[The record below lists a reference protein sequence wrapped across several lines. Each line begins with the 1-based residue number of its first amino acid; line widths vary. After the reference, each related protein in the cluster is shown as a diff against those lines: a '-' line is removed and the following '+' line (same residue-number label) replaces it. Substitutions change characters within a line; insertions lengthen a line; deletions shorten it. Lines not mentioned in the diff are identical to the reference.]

1 VNEEQERLAKQ
12 RALHMNLNTYLNVC
26 VSANMLNRAL
36 STIIAYRGRVRKSTL
51 PHMSEG
57 LITIDLYN
65 ILLHGYAAKGSFDRS
80 QELFKL
86 IEEDGLSFNEQS
98 YAAIFECLGRLE
110 PDEQNQQFI
119 AKYIEQAEKEG
130 FSLNQIMDKSKFV
143 ADQRDIA
150 LDALRRL
157 RPDFKPVYVPP
168 QLGYD
173 NELLNH
179 LNEHV
184 LPVGEEGKPGKDDL
198 DYAILNSKRGYTTAQ
213 LEQLARE
220 QLKIELDG
228 SITIKSIEK
237 SKEFANSEKCVCIKE
252 QNIIYLYLLFIIISS
267 ANA

>member
-130 FSLNQIMDKSKFV
+130 FSLLTAIRRNVSFVECKSSGSSAKSTACATHRPHNNNTSV
-143 ADQRDIA
+143 
-150 LDALRRL
+150 LRL
-157 RPDFKPVYVPP
+157 RQRNCAFKFHPLSAVLSNAIPP
-168 QLGYD
+168 
-173 NELLNH
+173 
-179 LNEHV
+179 
-184 LPVGEEGKPGKDDL
+184 
-198 DYAILNSKRGYTTAQ
+198 
-213 LEQLARE
+213 
-220 QLKIELDG
+220 
-228 SITIKSIEK
+228 
-237 SKEFANSEKCVCIKE
+237 
-252 QNIIYLYLLFIIISS
+252 
-267 ANA
+267 NAGR